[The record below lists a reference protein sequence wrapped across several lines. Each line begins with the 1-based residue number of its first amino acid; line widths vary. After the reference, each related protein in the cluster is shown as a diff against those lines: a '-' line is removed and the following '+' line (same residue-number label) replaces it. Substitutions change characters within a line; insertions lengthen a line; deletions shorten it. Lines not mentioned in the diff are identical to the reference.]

1 MHWNQRKL
9 YNVPHIN
16 VTATVFTLVAV
27 VFNTGW
33 TGFQTGCSGFHTG
46 WTGFVTVK
54 RVKKPKKCH
63 ETVNKTQNHREFKL
77 NPFPK

>member
-33 TGFQTGCSGFHTG
+33 TGFQTGCSGFQTG

-54 RVKKPKKCH
+54 RFHHSKKTDKVSSNS
-63 ETVNKTQNHREFKL
+63 E
-77 NPFPK
+77 